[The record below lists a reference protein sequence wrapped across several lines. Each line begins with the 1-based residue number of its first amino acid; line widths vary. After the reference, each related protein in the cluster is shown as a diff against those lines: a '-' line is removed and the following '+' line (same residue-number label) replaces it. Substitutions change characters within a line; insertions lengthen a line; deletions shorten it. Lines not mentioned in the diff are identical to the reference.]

1 MKKLRF
7 SSARQNSARQ
17 NNNNI
22 SVYEFKKHNMATE
35 WISRLRAVPAD
46 FESLDDLDKTET
58 LNNYLLRIKP
68 VPDDVLQYLK
78 NNNKLTGKHEIL
90 DLGTSIPIQQACVLR
105 EKYKGSSST
114 TGKFVASLMN
124 HWCKLFEY
132 IGFRDYQGFLRS
144 FWSYINITA
153 RIPVTAE
160 RGTFKEYEL
169 NENNK
174 ILKLHA
180 REILEIN
187 NKDNKLSVS
196 GISGS
201 IINTSSAKTQENNNT
216 IYENGKLKVYVEES
230 QNGKIEW
237 KSGNK
242 IIILIYTVGDLCGNG
257 ELIKFFAEY
266 RSKLRA
272 GRKSIQKYLFGEKWS
287 LSKSIKQYLKN
298 KNNADKSPGQEPE
311 RTLDQKAKK
320 LESIEQKIP
329 CKNQKQ

>member
-7 SSARQNSARQ
+7 SSARQN
-17 NNNNI
+17 NNI
-22 SVYEFKKHNMATE
+22 PEYELGKHNMAKE
-35 WISRLRAVPAD
+35 WISRLGAVPAN
-46 FESLDDLDKTET
+46 FESLNDLDKTKT
-58 LNNYLLRIKP
+58 LNNYLLSIQP
-68 VPDDVLQYLK
+68 VPDEVLQYLK

-90 DLGTSIPIQQACVLR
+90 DLGTSITIKQACVLC

-114 TGKFVASLMN
+114 TGRFVASLMN
-124 HWCKLFEY
+124 HWCTLFKY
-132 IGFRDYQGFLRS
+132 IGSRDHQGFLRS

-160 RGTFKEYEL
+160 RGTFKKYEL

-187 NKDNKLSVS
+187 NKYSKLSMR
-196 GISGS
+196 GILARISSTGS
-201 IINTSSAKTQENNNT
+201 TKTQENNNT

-266 RSKLRA
+266 RSKLWD

-287 LSKSIKQYLKN
+287 LSKSIKKYLKH
-298 KNNADKSPGQEPE
+298 KNNADKSPGQEPG
-311 RTLDQKAKK
+311 RTLDQKAKR
-320 LESIEQKIP
+320 LESIEQKISG
-329 CKNQKQ
+329 KNQKH

>member
-7 SSARQNSARQ
+7 SSARQN
-17 NNNNI
+17 NI
-22 SVYEFKKHNMATE
+22 PKYELEKHDMAKE
-35 WISRLRAVPAD
+35 WISRLRAVPAN
-46 FESLDDLDKTET
+46 FESQDKDKTKK
-58 LNNYLLRIKP
+58 LNNYLLNIKP
-68 VPDDVLQYLK
+68 VPDNVLQYLK
-78 NNNKLTGKHEIL
+78 KNNKLTGKHEISCPSTNTL
-90 DLGTSIPIQQACVLR
+90 VQQACVLR

-114 TGKFVASLMN
+114 TGRFVASLMN

-144 FWSYINITA
+144 FWLYINITA

-180 REILEIN
+180 REILEI
-187 NKDNKLSVS
+187 DNKNSKLSIR
-196 GISGS
+196 GTLARITRTGS
-201 IINTSSAKTQENNNT
+201 TKTQENNNT
-216 IYENGKLKVYVEES
+216 IYENGNLTVYVEKS

-237 KSGNK
+237 QSGEK
-242 IIILIYTVGDLCGNG
+242 IIIWIYTVGDLCGNG

-266 RSKLRA
+266 RGKLRD
-272 GRKSIQKYLFGEKWS
+272 GRKSIKKYLFGK
-287 LSKSIKQYLKN
+287 
-298 KNNADKSPGQEPE
+298 GQEPG
-311 RTLDQKAKK
+311 RTLDQKATK
-320 LESIEQKIP
+320 LKSIEEKIP